1 MKRLKTLFTCILLG
15 AMLLPATGCANTEP
29 KAAHPDGYVEYS
41 ALLAHDWSA
50 ALDALNLSEDEMM
63 SGGRLGKGV
72 WDTGKQVEYCGA
84 DLGVRLYTWTNEP
97 DYVVFQGFSYQT
109 FLSSDLHEAA
119 QVISTIAKQIT
130 EAQGNA
136 NDYKGLRDITRI
148 ADMSVEEIEELLKK
162 NQNRG
167 GSKVNA
173 WALGFLDTQE
183 GQKLQNWVKE
193 NSQRYRGEPLDL
205 PQFILKMTVHFA
217 ETPYLELKYE
227 LASLDH
233 QGLIAQ
239 Q

>member
-1 MKRLKTLFTCILLG
+1 MKQLKRIFSFILLG
-15 AMLLPATGCANTEP
+15 TMLLSVTGCANTEP
-29 KAAHPDGYVEYS
+29 KEAHPDGYAEYS
-41 ALLAHDWSA
+41 AILARDWSA
-50 ALDALNLSEDEMM
+50 VLDELNLSEDDMV
-63 SGGRLGKGV
+63 SVGKGM
-72 WDTGKQVEYCGA
+72 WDTGKHVEYCGA
-84 DLGVRLYTWTNEP
+84 DLSVHLYNWTNEP
-97 DYVVFQGFSYQT
+97 DYIVFQGFSYQT

-148 ADMSVEEIEELLKK
+148 ADMSVEELEELLTKK
-162 NQNRG
+162 QNRD
-167 GSKVNA
+167 GSMINA

-205 PQFILKMTVHFA
+205 PQFILKMNVHFA

-233 QGLIAQ
+233 QGLIA
-239 Q
+239 

>member
-1 MKRLKTLFTCILLG
+1 MKKRILW
-15 AMLLPATGCANTEP
+15 LLVAIHVFCLVGCANTEP

-63 SGGRLGKGV
+63 SGGSLGKGV
-72 WDTGKQVEYCGA
+72 WDTGEHVEYCGA
-84 DLGVRLYTWTNEP
+84 DLGVYLYTWTNEP
-97 DYVVFQGFSYQT
+97 DYIVFQGFSYQG

-130 EAQGNA
+130 EEQGDA
-136 NDYKGLRDITRI
+136 NDYVGLRDRARI
-148 ADMSVEEIEELLKK
+148 ADMSVDEIEELLKK
-162 NQNRG
+162 NQNKD
-167 GSKVNA
+167 GSIVNA

-193 NSQRYRGEPLDL
+193 NGQIYRGEPLDL
-205 PQFILKMTVHFA
+205 PQFILKMNVHFA

-227 LASLDH
+227 LVSLKY
-233 QGLIAQ
+233 QGLIA
-239 Q
+239 